1 MISATAGNV
10 LASSAQ
16 IAIVVAIASAALW
29 ALRLTTPGVR
39 YAYWRLVTVLCLALP
54 WLQPHV
60 PLRSGSVGVVE
71 SAVTA
76 AAAAAATPRSSQTS
90 VAMTAGVVL
99 AAGAL
104 LRLMWLGAGLI
115 RLRRLRRRA
124 AQEPRFE
131 GADDLQRT
139 LGTAADVR
147 FSPGLVHP
155 VTFGLYDP
163 VVLLPESLRSQPRE
177 IQSAVVAH
185 ELIHVQRRDWA
196 WLIAEEIAMCFAW
209 FHPAAWWL
217 ASRIQLTREEVV
229 DELAVLLTG
238 RRRAYVEALLAF
250 SDSMSVVPTAAFA
263 KRRHLF
269 RRIALVSKEDV
280 MSSRRIVASCAV
292 MAFVVSGGSWYAAS
306 AFPLR
311 ANAGASVQVPT
322 GPGPLERRAHAVT
335 PENPVPRRVHY
346 EPPTVPGVAE
356 KASAKIVL
364 TLTLDSAGTVAEA
377 RPTGI
382 AVKGTGFYF
391 DAHGDDI
398 GKTLNGTASLWPND
412 PSLAATVRETV
423 MALVDSAIT
432 AVRGWRYDP
441 PAQAPLTFAVTIRY
455 GDTPEQM
462 IFAPAPPAGGQELRV
477 GGEIKPLVKLVDVR
491 PVYPAAAREAGI
503 EGVVILEVKIGADG
517 GVETARVLKSIPL
530 LDEAALDAVKQWK
543 FVPTLLNG
551 QPTSITMTTAINF
564 AIQ

>member
-60 PLRSGSVGVVE
+60 PLRTGSVGVVE

-76 AAAAAATPRSSQTS
+76 AAAAAATSRSSEMS
-90 VAMTAGVVL
+90 VAMIAGLVL
-99 AAGAL
+99 AAGTV
-104 LRLMWLGAGLI
+104 LRLTWLGAGLI

-124 AQEPRFE
+124 AQEPRCE

-147 FSPGLVHP
+147 FSPGLAHP
-155 VTFGLYDP
+155 VTFGSRDP
-163 VVLLPESLRSQPRE
+163 VVLLPESLRGQPRE

-238 RRRAYVEALLAF
+238 RRKAYVEALLAF

-311 ANAGASVQVPT
+311 ANAGASLQLPT

-335 PENPVPRRVHY
+335 PENPVPRRIHFE
-346 EPPTVPGVAE
+346 EPLIPNIAE
-356 KASAKIVL
+356 TASGKVMLKI
-364 TLTLDSAGTVAEA
+364 TLDDAGTVAEA
-377 RPTGI
+377 RPTQI
-382 AVKGTGFYF
+382 TVKDKEF
-391 DAHGDDI
+391 AIDI
-398 GKTLNGTASLWPND
+398 GGEN
-412 PSLAATVRETV
+412 LAAQIDRHTSSLSPQVAASARRT
-423 MALVDSAIT
+423 MTALLDAAIT
-432 AVRGWRYDP
+432 SVKGWRYDP

-455 GDTPEQM
+455 GDAPEQM
-462 IFAPAPPAGGQELRV
+462 IFAPAPPPGGQGLRV
-477 GGEIKPLVKLVDVR
+477 GGEIKPPVKLVDVR

-503 EGVVILEVKIGADG
+503 EGVVILEVKIGVDG
-517 GVETARVLKSIPL
+517 GVETARVLKSIPV

-543 FVPTLLNG
+543 FEPTLLNG
-551 QPTSITMTTAINF
+551 QPTSITMTTTINF

>member
-1 MISATAGNV
+1 MISATAENV

-16 IAIVVAIASAALW
+16 IAVVVAIASAALW
-29 ALRLTTPGVR
+29 ALRLRTPGVR
-39 YAYWRLVTVLCLALP
+39 YGYWRLVTVLCLALP

-60 PLRSGSVGVVE
+60 PSRTGSAGVIE
-71 SAVTA
+71 SAATA
-76 AAAAAATPRSSQTS
+76 AVATAAGARPSGVN
-90 VAMTAGVVL
+90 VALLALLVL
-99 AAGAL
+99 AAGTL
-104 LRLMWLGAGLI
+104 LRLTWLGVGLV
-115 RLRRLRRRA
+115 RLRQLRRRA
-124 AQEPRFE
+124 GLEPRFA
-131 GADDLQRT
+131 GFDDLQRV

-147 FSPGLVHP
+147 FTPGLAHP
-155 VTFGLYDP
+155 VTFGLFGP
-163 VVLLPESLRSQPRE
+163 VVLLPESLRNQPSE
-177 IQSAVVAH
+177 IQRAVVAH
-185 ELIHVQRRDWA
+185 ELIHVQRRDWG
-196 WLIAEEIAMCFAW
+196 WLIAEEVAVCFAW

-217 ASRIQLTREEVV
+217 ASRIQLAREEVV
-229 DELAVLLTG
+229 DEMAVLATG
-238 RRRAYVEALLAF
+238 RRKTYVEALLAF
-250 SDSMSVVPTAAFA
+250 SDSISIVPIAAFA

-280 MSSRRIVASCAV
+280 MSSRRIVGSCAV
-292 MAFVVSGGSWYAAS
+292 MALALPLGTWGAVS
-306 AFPLR
+306 AFPLH
-311 ANAGASVQVPT
+311 ATSSQAAQLSA
-322 GPGPLERRAHAVT
+322 GPGPLERRAHPVT

-364 TLTLDSAGTVAEA
+364 TLTLDSAGTVAET

-391 DAHGDDI
+391 EAHGDDM

-412 PSLAATVRETV
+412 PNLAATARETV

-462 IFAPAPPAGGQELRV
+462 IFAPAPPPGGQGLRV
-477 GGEIKPLVKLVDVR
+477 GGEIKAPVKLVDVR
-491 PVYPAAAREAGI
+491 PAYPTAAREAGI

-517 GVETARVLKSIPL
+517 GVEAARVLKSIPL

-551 QPTSITMTTAINF
+551 QPTSIMMTTTINF

>member
-16 IAIVVAIASAALW
+16 IAIVVAIASGALW

-39 YAYWRLVTVLCLALP
+39 YAYWRLVTLLCLALP
-54 WLQPHV
+54 WMQPHV
-60 PLRSGSVGVVE
+60 PLRTGSVGVVE

-76 AAAAAATPRSSQTS
+76 AATAAATPRSSEMS
-90 VAMTAGVVL
+90 IAMIAVLVL
-99 AAGAL
+99 AAGTL
-104 LRLMWLGAGLI
+104 LRLTWVGVGLI

-124 AQEPRFE
+124 AQEPRFH
-131 GADDLQRT
+131 GSDDLQRT

-147 FSPGLVHP
+147 FAPGLAHP
-155 VTFGLYDP
+155 VTFGLFDP
-163 VVLLPESLRSQPRE
+163 VVLLPESLRSQSRE

-238 RRRAYVEALLAF
+238 RRKAYVEALLAF

-263 KRRHLF
+263 RRRHLF

-292 MAFVVSGGSWYAAS
+292 MAFAVSGGSWYAAS

-311 ANAGASVQVPT
+311 ANAGASVQLPI

-335 PENPVPRRVHY
+335 PENPVPRRIHFE
-346 EPPTVPGVAE
+346 EPVVPNIAE
-356 KASAKIVL
+356 TASGKVLLKI
-364 TLTLDSAGTVAEA
+364 TLDDAGTVAEA
-377 RPTGI
+377 RPTQLT
-382 AVKGTGFYF
+382 VKDKEF
-391 DAHGDDI
+391 AIDI
-398 GKTLNGTASLWPND
+398 GGENLTVQIDRGTAM
-412 PSLAATVRETV
+412 LAPHVAANARQTLT
-423 MALVDSAIT
+423 ALLDSAI
-432 AVRGWRYDP
+432 ASVKGWRYDP
-441 PAQAPLTFAVTIRY
+441 PAQAPLTFAVTIRF
-455 GDTPEQM
+455 GDAPEQM
-462 IFAPAPPAGGQELRV
+462 IFAPAPPPGAQGLRV
-477 GGEIKPLVKLVDVR
+477 GGEIKPPVKLVDVR
-491 PVYPAAAREAGI
+491 PVYPPIARAAGVS
-503 EGVVILEVKIGADG
+503 GVVIVEVRIGVDG
-517 GVETARVLKSIPL
+517 SVEDARVLKSIPL

-551 QPTSITMTTAINF
+551 QPTSIMMTTTINF
-564 AIQ
+564 ALQ

>member
-60 PLRSGSVGVVE
+60 PPRTGSVGVVE

-76 AAAAAATPRSSQTS
+76 AAAAAATSRSSEMS
-90 VAMTAGVVL
+90 VAMIAGLVL
-99 AAGAL
+99 AAGTV
-104 LRLMWLGAGLI
+104 LRLTWLGAGLI

-131 GADDLQRT
+131 GGDDLQRT

-147 FSPGLVHP
+147 FSPGLAHP
-155 VTFGLYDP
+155 VTFGSRDP
-163 VVLLPESLRSQPRE
+163 VVLLPESLRGQPRE

-238 RRRAYVEALLAF
+238 RRKAYVEALLAF

-311 ANAGASVQVPT
+311 ANAGASLQLPT

-335 PENPVPRRVHY
+335 PENPVPRRIHFE
-346 EPPTVPGVAE
+346 EPLIPNIAE
-356 KASAKIVL
+356 TASGKVMLKI
-364 TLTLDSAGTVAEA
+364 TLDDAGTVAEA
-377 RPTGI
+377 RPTQI
-382 AVKGTGFYF
+382 TVKDKEF
-391 DAHGDDI
+391 AIDI
-398 GKTLNGTASLWPND
+398 GGEN
-412 PSLAATVRETV
+412 LAAQIDRHTSSLSPQVAASARRT
-423 MALVDSAIT
+423 MTALLDAAIT
-432 AVRGWRYDP
+432 SVKGWRYDP

-455 GDTPEQM
+455 GDAPEQM
-462 IFAPAPPAGGQELRV
+462 IFAPAPPPGGQGLRV
-477 GGEIKPLVKLVDVR
+477 GGEIKPPVKLVDVR

-503 EGVVILEVKIGADG
+503 EGVVILEVKIGVDG
-517 GVETARVLKSIPL
+517 GVETARVLKSIPV

-543 FVPTLLNG
+543 FEPTLLNG
-551 QPTSITMTTAINF
+551 QPTSITMTTTINF